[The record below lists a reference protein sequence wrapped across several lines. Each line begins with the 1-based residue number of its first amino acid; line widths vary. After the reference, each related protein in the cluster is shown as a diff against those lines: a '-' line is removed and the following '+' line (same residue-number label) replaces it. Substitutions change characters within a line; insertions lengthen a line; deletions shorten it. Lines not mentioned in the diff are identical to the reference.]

1 MEVLF
6 FMECFYGRGSLNTD
20 KTSDE
25 YISVNNFGYN
35 KNINQSFCVKRE
47 KGRLDYQ
54 IIYIDKGYGYFW
66 ANNNFV
72 KVTAGSFVIL
82 FPREKN
88 HYEFPADSLTDY
100 YWIHFTGNGVAELL
114 KKLKLEY
121 NVFEVGD
128 FFEFKE
134 TISAMS
140 KSCVAEDFTT
150 EAFLSSCIYT
160 LLAKTSRKIY
170 IQDTPIRKVLVRMQ
184 SENIKSFNNLAYAQM
199 CGLSEYHFI
208 RVFKKFTGLTPHQYM
223 AKITVNKAIELLST
237 TNLNVSE
244 TAHLLGF
251 DDSLYFSRFFKK
263 ETGASPKKYFNS
275 HNSNEIYQ

>member
-1 MEVLF
+1 
-6 FMECFYGRGSLNTD
+6 MECFYGRGSISTD

-35 KNINQSFCVKRE
+35 KNIKQGFCVKRE

-66 ANNNFV
+66 LNNNFV
-72 KVTAGSFVIL
+72 KVTSGKLLIL
-82 FPREKN
+82 FPGEKN
-88 HYEFPADSLTDY
+88 HYEFPSDSLTDY
-100 YWIHFTGNGVAELL
+100 YWIHFTGRGVAEIL
-114 KKLKLEY
+114 KSLKLEG
-121 NVFEVGD
+121 NIFEVGD

-134 TISAMS
+134 AISAMS
-140 KSCVAEDFTT
+140 KSCVEEDFTT
-150 EAFLSSCIYT
+150 ESFLSSCIYT
-160 LLAKTSRKIY
+160 LLTKTSRKIY
-170 IQDTPIRKVLVRMQ
+170 IKDTPIRKILVKMQ
-184 SENIKSFNNLAYAQM
+184 SENIKTYNNSTYAKM

-208 RVFKKFTGLTPHQYM
+208 RVFKKFTGQTPHQYM
-223 AKITVNKAIELLST
+223 AKTTVSKAIDLLSN

-263 ETGASPKKYFNS
+263 ETGLSPKKYFSSRN
-275 HNSNEIYQ
+275 